1 MKKIISTIIIVA
13 IALMFSACSGK
24 SEKSDF
30 KYVGL
35 KVYDPVYVA
44 KEKGFFDKQGLNVE
58 IVDTIAGG
66 ATAVQMVSSG
76 DVQGALLSTAAL
88 INARSNGLPLIGVAD
103 IQSAFDESPLEEFY
117 VRKDSGIK
125 SIADLKG
132 KKIAINLVKSSF
144 HYTWLMALENAGM
157 TAEDVSFVSLSFDQ
171 QQAALERGDVD
182 AIGLMQPYTKK
193 ARDSENLTML
203 FDAVDVFGE
212 RQFCEIFVNS
222 VWAENNPT
230 ETSKF
235 VLAVSNAIE
244 WIEDNQQEAKSIIS
258 KYTGIDVEYI
268 DDYKF
273 QSGGKVVEADA
284 EYWLDYMKRTEGAAE
299 WLKPEDIVTN
309 KYNAAWRDEL
319 AD

>member
-1 MKKIISTIIIVA
+1 MKKIVTLLICVIC
-13 IALMFSACSGK
+13 ALCFSVGCNRQK
-24 SEKSDF
+24 DVDTF

-44 KEKGFFDKQGLNVE
+44 KDKGFFAEEGLNVE
-58 IVDTIAGG
+58 IVDTVAGG

-76 DVQGALLSTAAL
+76 DVQGALLSTMAL
-88 INARSNGLPLIGVAD
+88 INARSSGLPVVGVAD

-125 SIADLKG
+125 SIEDLKG

-157 TAEDVSFVSLSFDQ
+157 KESDVTFVNLSFDQ

-193 ARDSENLTML
+193 ARESEKLTML
-203 FDAVDVFGE
+203 FDATDVFGE
-212 RQFCEIFVNS
+212 RQFCEIFINS
-222 VWAENNPT
+222 VWANNN
-230 ETSKF
+230 EEQAKKF
-235 VLAVSNAIE
+235 VAGIVKAIE
-244 WIEDNQQEAKSIIS
+244 WIENNQAEAKQIIS

-273 QSGGKVVEADA
+273 QPNGMVVESDA
-284 EYWLDYMKRTEGAAE
+284 GYWLEYMKRVEGAAKY
-299 WLKPEDIVTN
+299 LTVEDIVTN
-309 KYNAAWRDEL
+309 KYNGSVK
-319 AD
+319 

>member
-1 MKKIISTIIIVA
+1 MKRIISILLCAV
-13 IALMFSACSGK
+13 IAVCMMTGCGK
-24 SEKSDF
+24 KDTDTF

-44 KEKGFFDKQGLNVE
+44 KEKGFFEEEGLKVE
-58 IVDTIAGG
+58 IVDTVAGG

-76 DVQGALLSTAAL
+76 DVQGALLSTMAL
-88 INARSNGLPLIGVAD
+88 INARSSGLPVVGVAD
-103 IQSAFDESPLEEFY
+103 IQSAFENSPLEEFY

-125 SIADLKG
+125 SIEDLKG

-157 TAEDVSFVSLSFDQ
+157 KESDVTFVNLSFDQ

-193 ARDSENLTML
+193 ARESEKLTML
-203 FDAVDVFGE
+203 FDAVDIFGE
-212 RQFCEIFVNS
+212 RQFCEIFINS
-222 VWAENNPT
+222 VWAKNN
-230 ETSKF
+230 EEQAEKF
-235 VLAVSNAIE
+235 VSGIVKAIA
-244 WIEDNQQEAKSIIS
+244 WIESNQAEAKQIIS

-273 QSGGKVVEADA
+273 QPNGKVVESDA
-284 EYWLDYMKRTEGAAE
+284 EYWLEYMKRVEGAADY
-299 WLKPEDIVTN
+299 LTVSDIVSN
-309 KYNAAWRDEL
+309 KYNKAVK
-319 AD
+319 

>member
-1 MKKIISTIIIVA
+1 MKKIVTLLICVIC
-13 IALMFSACSGK
+13 ALCFLVGCNRQKDVGT
-24 SEKSDF
+24 F

-44 KEKGFFDKQGLNVE
+44 KDKGFFAEEGLNVE
-58 IVDTIAGG
+58 IVDTVAGG

-76 DVQGALLSTAAL
+76 DVQGALLSTMAL
-88 INARSNGLPLIGVAD
+88 INARSSGLPVVGVAD

-125 SIADLKG
+125 SIEDLKG

-157 TAEDVSFVSLSFDQ
+157 KESDVTFVNLSFDQ

-193 ARDSENLTML
+193 ARESKKLTML
-203 FDAVDVFGE
+203 FDATDVFGE
-212 RQFCEIFVNS
+212 RQFCEIFINS
-222 VWAENNPT
+222 VWANNN
-230 ETSKF
+230 EEQAKKF
-235 VLAVSNAIE
+235 VAGIVKAIE
-244 WIEDNQQEAKSIIS
+244 WIENNQAEAKQIIS

-273 QSGGKVVEADA
+273 QPNGMVVEADA
-284 EYWLDYMKRTEGAAE
+284 AYWLDYMKRVEGAASY
-299 WLKPEDIVTN
+299 LTVGDIVTN
-309 KYNAAWRDEL
+309 KYNGAL
-319 AD
+319 K

>member
-1 MKKIISTIIIVA
+1 MKKFVVVLLCIA
-13 IALMFSACSGK
+13 IAICAFAGCSNK
-24 SEKSDF
+24 DTDTF

-44 KEKGFFDKQGLNVE
+44 KEKGFFDDEGLNVE
-58 IVDTIAGG
+58 IVDTVAGG

-76 DVQGALLSTAAL
+76 DVQGALLSTMAL
-88 INARSNGLPLIGVAD
+88 INARSSGLPVIGVAD
-103 IQSAFDESPLEEFY
+103 IQSAFEGSPLEEFY

-125 SIADLKG
+125 SIKDLKG

-157 TAEDVSFVSLSFDQ
+157 KESDVAFVNLSFDQ

-193 ARDSENLTML
+193 ARESKKLTML

-212 RQFCEIFVNS
+212 RQFCEIFINS
-222 VWAENNPT
+222 VWANNN
-230 ETSKF
+230 EEQAEKF
-235 VLAVSNAIE
+235 VSGIVKAID
-244 WIEDNQQEAKSIIS
+244 WIESNQAEAKQIIS
-258 KYTGIDVEYI
+258 KYTGIAVEYI

-273 QSGGKVVEADA
+273 QPNGKVVESDA
-284 EYWLDYMKRTEGAAE
+284 EYWLEYMKRVEGAADY
-299 WLKPEDIVTN
+299 LKVSDVVTN
-309 KYNAAWRDEL
+309 KYNKIEK
-319 AD
+319 

>member
-1 MKKIISTIIIVA
+1 MKRIIAILLCVA
-13 IALMFSACSGK
+13 TAVCMLAGCGK
-24 SEKSDF
+24 KDTDTF

-44 KEKGFFDKQGLNVE
+44 KDKGFFAEEGLNVE
-58 IVDTIAGG
+58 IVDTVAGG

-76 DVQGALLSTAAL
+76 DVQGALLSTMAL
-88 INARSNGLPLIGVAD
+88 INARSGGLPVVGVAD

-125 SIADLKG
+125 SIEDLKG

-157 TAEDVSFVSLSFDQ
+157 KESDVTFVNLSFDQ

-193 ARDSENLTML
+193 ARESKKLTML
-203 FDAVDVFGE
+203 FDATDVFGE
-212 RQFCEIFVNS
+212 RQFCEIFINS
-222 VWAENNPT
+222 VWANNN
-230 ETSKF
+230 EEQAKKF
-235 VLAVSNAIE
+235 VAGIVKAIE
-244 WIEDNQQEAKSIIS
+244 WIENNQAEAKQIIS

-273 QSGGKVVEADA
+273 QPNGMVVEADA
-284 EYWLDYMKRTEGAAE
+284 AYWLDYMKRVEGAASY
-299 WLKPEDIVTN
+299 LTVGDIVTN
-309 KYNAAWRDEL
+309 KYNGAL
-319 AD
+319 K

>member
-1 MKKIISTIIIVA
+1 MKKIVTLLICVIC
-13 IALMFSACSGK
+13 ALCFSVGCNRQKDVGT
-24 SEKSDF
+24 F

-44 KEKGFFDKQGLNVE
+44 KDKCFFAEEGLNVE
-58 IVDTIAGG
+58 IVDTVAGG

-76 DVQGALLSTAAL
+76 DVQGALLSTMAL
-88 INARSNGLPLIGVAD
+88 INARSSGLPVVGVAD
-103 IQSAFDESPLEEFY
+103 IQSAFNESPLEEFY

-125 SIADLKG
+125 SIEDLKG

-157 TAEDVSFVSLSFDQ
+157 KESDVTFVNLSFDQ

-193 ARDSENLTML
+193 ARESEKLTML
-203 FDAVDVFGE
+203 FDATDVFGE
-212 RQFCEIFVNS
+212 RQFCEIFINS
-222 VWAENNPT
+222 VWANNN
-230 ETSKF
+230 EEQAKKF
-235 VLAVSNAIE
+235 VAGTVKAIE
-244 WIEDNQQEAKSIIS
+244 WIENNQAEAKQIIS

-273 QSGGKVVEADA
+273 QPNGMVVEADA
-284 EYWLDYMKRTEGAAE
+284 AYWLDYMKRVEGAASY
-299 WLKPEDIVTN
+299 LTVGDIVTN
-309 KYNAAWRDEL
+309 KYNGAL
-319 AD
+319 K

>member
-1 MKKIISTIIIVA
+1 MKKIVTLLICVIC
-13 IALMFSACSGK
+13 ALCFSVGCRQKDVGT
-24 SEKSDF
+24 F

-44 KEKGFFDKQGLNVE
+44 KDKGFFTEEGLNVE
-58 IVDTIAGG
+58 IVDTVAGG

-76 DVQGALLSTAAL
+76 DVQGALLSTMAL
-88 INARSNGLPLIGVAD
+88 INARSSGLPVVGVAD

-125 SIADLKG
+125 SIEDLKG

-157 TAEDVSFVSLSFDQ
+157 KESDVTFVNLSFDQ

-193 ARDSENLTML
+193 ARESKKLTML
-203 FDAVDVFGE
+203 FDATDVFGE
-212 RQFCEIFVNS
+212 RQFCEIFINS
-222 VWAENNPT
+222 VWAKNNGEQAEKFVSGIVKAIKWIENNQ
-230 ETSKF
+230 
-235 VLAVSNAIE
+235 A
-244 WIEDNQQEAKSIIS
+244 EAKQIIS

-273 QSGGKVVEADA
+273 QPNGMVVEADA
-284 EYWLDYMKRTEGAAE
+284 AYWLDYMKRVEGAASY
-299 WLKPEDIVTN
+299 LTVGDIVTN
-309 KYNAAWRDEL
+309 KYNGAL
-319 AD
+319 K